1 MTRNG
6 ASPIIRKSTIN
17 VIGTLA
23 LIRASLNMR
32 KVLDIITIVTGIL
45 MLGILGGGF
54 FTYKYVQSPQFQKK
68 IMDKVLGEVQGL
80 MPDVLGNAMPD
91 MTGPSLPV
99 PSKPTLIP

>member
-1 MTRNG
+1 ML
-6 ASPIIRKSTIN
+6 RK
-17 VIGTLA
+17 A
-23 LIRASLNMR
+23 
-32 KVLDIITIVTGIL
+32 LDIITIVTGIL

-91 MTGPSLPV
+91 VTGESMPLPV
-99 PSKPTLIP
+99 KPSIPKMF